1 MKTLDDILADFSFH
15 DSTLKKIHYENDKKD
30 LILDVDLPKRDF
42 SDTKLNCIIK
52 YENINLKELT
62 LDITKIDWNNV
73 YGSVLNYSS
82 NFRDVFYFIELVNSI
97 KHTTEYLKI
106 AFSSSGYK
114 IKIMN
119 LNNE

>member
-52 YENINLKELT
+52 YENISIYN
-62 LDITKIDWNNV
+62 
-73 YGSVLNYSS
+73 S
-82 NFRDVFYFIELVNSI
+82 LVKLS
-97 KHTTEYLKI
+97 EYR
-106 AFSSSGYK
+106 SQEG
-114 IKIMN
+114 
-119 LNNE
+119 